1 MAFWNNKTHLFR
13 CSINWATVSIIGE
26 TGGTQTHDQ
35 RLNRQFMFCCVR
47 LLVFRAIFQASF
59 NGGYLQPLIVLTFLE
74 LSKLCYTF
82 PALFGPVSLFGSGQW
97 FRASISDL
105 HMSGHYR
112 LALCS
117 FYFIPR
123 RELDFW
129 GGVTPTIVSFYPLI
143 VFRSGYG
150 YGKPCFS
157 WHYLLYQREGCM
169 QWYVLIFVSFV
180 PSFNLFL
187 QVWLVF
193 CINSIIAKE
202 STFRWFFINW
212 CCVMFH
218 FHVSLFFFKWY
229 TRQDSNLQP
238 RD

>member
-74 LSKLCYTF
+74 LSKRCALCCWTCF
-82 PALFGPVSLFGSGQW
+82 LRSGLKVQPHII
-97 FRASISDL
+97 SIQA
-105 HMSGHYR
+105 YR
-112 LALCS
+112 LALTAFCFGS
-117 FYFIPR
+117 PAGLDLR
-123 RELDFW
+123 R
-129 GGVTPTIVSFYPLI
+129 GKTPTIVPDFIPLI
-143 VFRSGYG
+143 VFRSGRG
-150 YGKPCFS
+150 RQTIIS

-169 QWYVLIFVSFV
+169 QWYVLIFVSFI

-193 CINSIIAKE
+193 CINSIITKE

-212 CCVMFH
+212 RCVMFH